1 MKISYHWLRQYLAID
16 LPAEDV
22 SKRLT
27 MLGLEVEGLHKHEQ
41 VKGSLAGVVVGRVLT
56 CAQHPNADRLRVT
69 TVDVGPAHNNGQP
82 LNIVC
87 GAPNVAA
94 GQHVLVALVGT
105 TIYPTTG
112 EPVTLKAT
120 KIRGA
125 ESQGMICAEDELG
138 LGQSHDGIMV
148 LPGAPAPG
156 TPAAEVL
163 QLQTDWV
170 FEIGITPNRAD
181 ALSHFGVARDL
192 AASMQLKALM
202 PAIAP
207 APAGLPPCPV
217 TVTVADEGKCA
228 RYSGLVITGIN
239 VQESPAWLKQRLEA
253 IGQRPINNVV
263 DATNFVLHELGQP
276 LHAFDLAKIRN
287 NEIQVRG
294 VPTGTKFTTLDGTE
308 RTLEATDLLI
318 CDPAGPLCIAGVMG
332 GLDSGVTNATTAI
345 FLESAYFNGATLR
358 STSRRLQLFSD
369 SSYRFERGTD
379 PNLTLPALERA
390 AALIMEMAGGT
401 RTQSV
406 DVRKRDFAP
415 RAIAFNFDKARKLA
429 GKHIGNEEMAH
440 ILRALEIEVGPID
453 AHGNATLH
461 VPPYRVDVEAQQDV
475 VEEILRVY
483 GYNRIEESS
492 KLNASIAFEPARD
505 PLGLRQA
512 VADYLAGAGFYEIWT
527 NSLTRSAYALD
538 DNPVRIANPLS
549 EELDIMRQSLLHP
562 GLEVVAYNLAR
573 KTAPGLRMF
582 EMGSVY
588 HHAAGGKDGFAEER
602 RLALFICGEH
612 APEHWQHKPHA
623 SDFFTLKGEIA
634 KLVHRLGL
642 AGALKEQPLEP
653 APEFAFG
660 VQLVHKKE
668 ILLRYGKVAADIQ
681 KAFDIKTPVY
691 YADVAIQKLEKLMA
705 GLQTEA
711 RELPRHPAVRR
722 DLSMLVNRST
732 QFGALAEAIVA
743 CNPKLVQ
750 HVGAFDVY
758 DKADAARKSYTISI
772 ILQDPDQTLTDA
784 IVDKFMARAIERLE
798 KDFAVEIRK

>member
-1 MKISYHWLRQYLAID
+1 MKISYDWLKQYLAID

-27 MLGLEVEGLHKHEQ
+27 MLGLEVESLHKHEA
-41 VKGSLAGVVVGRVLT
+41 VKGGLEGVVVGRVLT

-94 GQHVLVALVGT
+94 GQYVLVALVGS
-105 TIYPTTG
+105 TIYPTSG
-112 EPVTLKAT
+112 EPLTLKAT

-138 LGQSHDGIMV
+138 LGQSHEGILV
-148 LPGAPAPG
+148 LTGTPTPG

-163 QLQTDWV
+163 NLHSDWV
-170 FEIGITPNRAD
+170 FEIGITPNRTD

-192 AASMQLKALM
+192 AASLQLKATM
-202 PAIAP
+202 PAVAP
-207 APAGLPPCPV
+207 APASLPACPV
-217 TVTVADEGKCA
+217 KVTVADEGKCA
-228 RYSGLVITGIN
+228 RYSGLVITGLT
-239 VQESPAWLKQRLEA
+239 VKESPDWLKQRLIA

-263 DATNFVLHELGQP
+263 DVTNFVLHELGQP
-276 LHAFDLAKIRN
+276 LHAFDQGKIHN

-294 VPTGTKFTTLDGTE
+294 VPNGTKFVTLDGTE
-308 RTLEATDLLI
+308 RELLATDLLI
-318 CDPAGPLCIAGVMG
+318 CDPQGPLCIAGVMG
-332 GLDSGVTNATTAI
+332 GLHSGVNEHTTAI

-390 AALIMEMAGGT
+390 AALILEVAGGM
-401 RTQSV
+401 RTQSI
-406 DVRKRDFAP
+406 DVRKRDFTP
-415 RAIAFNFDKARKLA
+415 RTVAFNFDKARKLA
-429 GKHIGNEEMAH
+429 GKNISNDEMVH
-440 ILRALEIEVGPID
+440 ILHALEIGVSAID
-453 AHGNATLH
+453 AQGNATLH
-461 VPPYRVDVEAQQDV
+461 VPLYRVDVEALQDV

-483 GYNRIEESS
+483 GYNRIEESR

-505 PLGLRQA
+505 PLGLREA

-527 NSLTRSAYALD
+527 NSLTRAAYALD
-538 DNPVRIANPLS
+538 GNPVRMANPLS
-549 EELDIMRQSLLHP
+549 EELDIMRQSLLHT

-573 KTAPGLRMF
+573 KTAPGLHLF

-588 HHAAGGKDGFAEER
+588 HQAKEGQEGFAEER

-623 SDFFTLKGEIA
+623 SDFFTLKGEVA
-634 KLVHRLGL
+634 KLVYRLGL
-642 AGALKEQPLEP
+642 QGILKEQPLDN
-653 APEFAFG
+653 AHEFAFG
-660 VQLVHKKE
+660 VQLVHKKDV
-668 ILLRYGKVAADIQ
+668 LVRYGKVAPELQ
-681 KAFDIKTPVY
+681 KTFDIKTPVY
-691 YADVAIQKLEKLMA
+691 YADVALEHLEKLMA
-705 GLQTEA
+705 AIKTEA
-711 RELPRHPAVRR
+711 REVPRHPAVRR
-722 DLSMLVNRST
+722 DLSMLVGRST
-732 QFGALAEAIVA
+732 QFGALADAIVA

-750 HVGAFDVY
+750 HVNAFDVY
-758 DKADAARKSYTISI
+758 DKADAERKSYAISI
-772 ILQDPDQTLTDA
+772 LLQDPDQTLTDA
-784 IVDKFMARAIERLE
+784 IVDKFMARAIDRLE